1 MLKIFLL
8 STLAATATA
17 LCANSC
23 SGHGVC
29 REHDQCTCY
38 ANWQGNDCSER
49 TCPYAKSWGDAPYG
63 HNAAHYY
70 SECSSQG
77 LCDRKTGECQ
87 CFDGYEGDACRRL
100 KCTNDCSGHGSC
112 RSTAETAAGTSVGE
126 FYSDKGVELNKNVIA
141 GRVGYGLWDS
151 KKTRSCVCD
160 PGFGGIDCSNM
171 LCPRGDDPL
180 TTEDANGMTEVYDI
194 QTIRV
199 GAGDNT
205 ARNFASLTSD
215 STDAGKSLQGHF
227 TLTFTDSFGKAW
239 TTRPIPASDSGDTEF
254 ATLADDSYVQPT
266 GNIAGTTTIT
276 MKEGRVTAGA
286 QTTQHH
292 IRAALMALPNDVI
305 NDVEVS
311 MDKGNANYIDYRVTF
326 TGSANSGK
334 RNLLQ
339 CNHLGCDHD
348 GCQPR
353 FVGILPTA
361 TALCTVKGDTWY
373 NFETAGAT
381 TTGTDGQM
389 GTAEDTECSSRG
401 VCDYSSGQCGC
412 FEGYTGEACSIQTIL
427 V

>member
-1 MLKIFLL
+1 M
-8 STLAATATA
+8 
-17 LCANSC
+17 
-23 SGHGVC
+23 
-29 REHDQCTCY
+29 
-38 ANWQGNDCSER
+38 
-49 TCPYAKSWGDAPYG
+49 
-63 HNAAHYY
+63 
-70 SECSSQG
+70 
-77 LCDRKTGECQ
+77 
-87 CFDGYEGDACRRL
+87 

-112 RSTAETAAGTSVGE
+112 RSTAETAAGTSVGQ
-126 FYSDKGVELNKNVIA
+126 FYSDTGVELNKNVIA

-180 TTEDANGMTEVYDI
+180 TTEDANGMTEVYDV
-194 QTIRV
+194 QTITV
-199 GAGDNT
+199 GPGVDTSSAN
-205 ARNFASLTSD
+205 RHFASATSA
-215 STDAGKSLQGHF
+215 SGSGKSDQGHF
-227 TLTFTDSFGKAW
+227 TLTFMDSFGKAW
-239 TTRPIPASDSGDTEF
+239 TTRPIPASDSSDTEF
-254 ATLADDSYVQPT
+254 ATVTDDKYKQPT
-266 GNIAGTTTIT
+266 GNIAGENTLTV
-276 MKEGRVTAGA
+276 KEGRVTTGA

-292 IRAALMALPNDVI
+292 IRAALMALPNDVV

-311 MDKGNANYIDYRVTF
+311 MDKSVATQITYRVTF

-339 CNHLGCDHD
+339 CNHIGCDHD

-361 TALCTVKGDTWY
+361 TALCTVKGATSY
-373 NFETAGAT
+373 NFQTAGAT
-381 TTGTDGQM
+381 TTATDGQT

-401 VCDYSSGQCGC
+401 ICDYASGQCGC